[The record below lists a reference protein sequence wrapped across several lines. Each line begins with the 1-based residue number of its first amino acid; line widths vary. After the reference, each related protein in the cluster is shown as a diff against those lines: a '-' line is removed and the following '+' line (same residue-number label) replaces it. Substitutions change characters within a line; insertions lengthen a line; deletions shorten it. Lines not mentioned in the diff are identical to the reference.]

1 MLERRAEHET
11 HSKRVFSSRRRASF
25 TTPNSHIPHMHQLV
39 CLGDSVL
46 RAVCW
51 GTFSFIKNQSCPNP
65 HFLLGPSGWISW
77 VTLPIGK
84 EADYVH
90 TGLVSSQV
98 HLMLKNKK
106 THPRPSLLHFVPFFL
121 LLWFCWL
128 NLSQS
133 LSLSP
138 KHRLSVS
145 LLWPTVDLA
154 HSDLEPSVQ
163 SWYFDFPPSVPSLL
177 ILWPL
182 TSLWWLYSW
191 FLWLFTSSPRP

>member
-90 TGLVSSQV
+90 IGLVSSQV

-106 THPRPSLLHFVPFFL
+106 THPRPSLLHFVPFFFL

-133 LSLSP
+133 LSLS
-138 KHRLSVS
+138 KAWALRFSIVAYCGFSSQWLRTICAELIFRFSS
-145 LLWPTVDLA
+145 LGSISSNFVASDFVVVTVFLVFMA
-154 HSDLEPSVQ
+154 
-163 SWYFDFPPSVPSLL
+163 
-177 ILWPL
+177 
-182 TSLWWLYSW
+182 LY
-191 FLWLFTSSPRP
+191 LKP